1 MLQPPNNFCFTLVF
15 GKKLFNP
22 LDKCNNSRLSF
33 EKTTTTQQI
42 CDTFEKYANVRMR
55 TKTRHNDD
63 SLEPQSL
70 DSNGAIKAED
80 FMLFQGKRGCHQVE
94 QGQYAC
100 SPYNVSLNWWVRTR
114 PKDQRFWPI
123 FHTKRGP
130 CQILGIRGLVILFH
144 GSQAPSTNTCATPDT
159 DAVHHCSFQTLDF

>member
-1 MLQPPNNFCFTLVF
+1 MLVF

-94 QGQYAC
+94 QGQYSC
-100 SPYNVSLNWWVRTR
+100 SPYNVSLNW
-114 PKDQRFWPI
+114 
-123 FHTKRGP
+123 
-130 CQILGIRGLVILFH
+130 
-144 GSQAPSTNTCATPDT
+144 
-159 DAVHHCSFQTLDF
+159 